1 MDLNSRP
8 VEVQVGMRPTTPVH
22 IPDDAPGM
30 TPKFVPMLEMLV
42 RHTDRLLEHLRAS
55 ENASFALRNGPI
67 TSRTMN
73 AEVFS
78 TVGRIVDDT
87 L

>member
-1 MDLNSRP
+1 
-8 VEVQVGMRPTTPVH
+8 
-22 IPDDAPGM
+22 
-30 TPKFVPMLEMLV
+30 MLEMLL

-55 ENASFALRNGPI
+55 ENASFALRHGPI
-67 TSRTMN
+67 TSKTMN

>member
-1 MDLNSRP
+1 
-8 VEVQVGMRPTTPVH
+8 MRPTTPVRL
-22 IPDDAPGM
+22 PDDAPGM
-30 TPKFVPMLEMLV
+30 TPKFVPMLEMLA

-55 ENASFALRNGPI
+55 ENASFTLRNGPI
-67 TSRTMN
+67 TSQTMN

-78 TVGRIVDDT
+78 TVGRIVDGT